1 MIACALTIIL
11 IAIFLSLIVLLRKR
25 KYGKGKK
32 MIMLIICFSIG
43 LYLLY
48 YIAMMLYFFL
58 GDFSAEK
65 LW

>member
-1 MIACALTIIL
+1 
-11 IAIFLSLIVLLRKR
+11 
-25 KYGKGKK
+25 

-58 GDFSAEK
+58 GDFSAEE